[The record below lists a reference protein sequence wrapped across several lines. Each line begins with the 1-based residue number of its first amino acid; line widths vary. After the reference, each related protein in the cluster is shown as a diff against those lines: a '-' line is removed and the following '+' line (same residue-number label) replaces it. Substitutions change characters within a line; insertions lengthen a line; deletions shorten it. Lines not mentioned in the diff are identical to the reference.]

1 MDTEITEKSEDQ
13 HKRLRTARE
22 RVFPTAAEAARAM
35 AVNIATYTHHE
46 NGTRGYGEAE
56 ARLYAR
62 RLKTTPEYLLLG
74 ISATGRDGGIR
85 EVDATAGAGGGGLG
99 ELIIQHKSG
108 YTVTADAV
116 RDIWQI
122 PDSFLRGELRAEA
135 STTWIVEVRGDSGY
149 DPTSPHA
156 PGSVHSGDRVI
167 IDTRDRNP
175 SPPGPFAVFDG
186 VGLVLKL
193 VEIVPR
199 SDPVRLRLS
208 SRNPGYSPYEVTSEE
223 AHIIGRVVGR
233 ISRM

>member
-1 MDTEITEKSEDQ
+1 MDTEHI
-13 HKRLRTARE
+13 
-22 RVFPTAAEAARAM
+22 VRAIM
-35 AVNIATYTHHE
+35 
-46 NGTRGYGEAE
+46 
-56 ARLYAR
+56 
-62 RLKTTPEYLLLG
+62 K
-74 ISATGRDGGIR
+74 ATGWSQEELATAVGASQSTVNRWLGGAEPKVKLQRKLDALYEEHVVAAAPSRNRSAQRDRSSIALSGSVR

-99 ELIIQHKSG
+99 ELIVQHQSG

-116 RDIWQI
+116 RDTWQI
-122 PDSFLRGELRAEA
+122 PDSYLRGELRAEA

-149 DPTSPHA
+149 DPVTPYA

-193 VEIVPR
+193 VEIVPQT
-199 SDPVRLRLS
+199 DPVRLRLS